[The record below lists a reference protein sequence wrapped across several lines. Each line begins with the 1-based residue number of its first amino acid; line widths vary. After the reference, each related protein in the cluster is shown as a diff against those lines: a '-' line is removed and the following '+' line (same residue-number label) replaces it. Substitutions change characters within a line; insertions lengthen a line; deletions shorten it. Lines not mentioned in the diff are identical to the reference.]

1 MTAFNNAWTLLKN
14 RGFEVDP
21 RHEDERQEALQYA
34 YDDIDTI
41 KDNRERVLA
50 ELYRLSQRRRPEE
63 EAMFNQIMRE
73 GLPSSSSR
81 PDLRHT
87 GGYSG
92 GSLDQSEHELT
103 SLLDP
108 EGRRSQGS
116 PYLSIPEMESETG
129 PMYQER
135 QRQEAEGI
143 EAEGID
149 LSDVPSS
156 APPADIGRAGSLTP
170 EPFRPDLEQI
180 KQRMSPLGQALTQAR
195 SQPPRPLQFEKAW
208 TLLKNRGFEMD
219 PRYED
224 ERERNIQLVDNL
236 EELEMMEALGTPSQ
250 YREMVDSRNRQ
261 LSQLGPMYQHQQDQ
275 EAERIEAEGIE
286 LPDVPST
293 VTFEDDYPDRSTAPP
308 ADIGRAGS
316 SIPPGRCL

>member
-1 MTAFNNAWTLLKN
+1 MINMTAFDNAWTLLKN

-73 GLPSSSSR
+73 GLPSSSRR

-108 EGRRSQGS
+108 EGRRDQGS

-149 LSDVPSS
+149 LSNGPRVS
-156 APPADIGRAGSLTP
+156 AVPPADLGRAGSLSP
-170 EPFRPDLEQI
+170 ERP
-180 KQRMSPLGQALTQAR
+180 P
-195 SQPPRPLQFEKAW
+195 QPWQFEKAW
-208 TLLKNRGFEMD
+208 ATLKAD
-219 PRYED
+219 P
-224 ERERNIQLVDNL
+224 NML
-236 EELEMMEALGTPSQ
+236 
-250 YREMVDSRNRQ
+250 DS
-261 LSQLGPMYQHQQDQ
+261 
-275 EAERIEAEGIE
+275 EG
-286 LPDVPST
+286 
-293 VTFEDDYPDRSTAPP
+293 R
-308 ADIGRAGS
+308 
-316 SIPPGRCL
+316 SIPPALANPQNFDTTGDAERRFQSIRDAVLAAGMPYYGNLRQRLLGRIHRTPRPSAYHFLQDADEEEEQTMRQNERRFGPLGSILAQDTDKGREFYQYRGPDVSNMYAPVPQPE